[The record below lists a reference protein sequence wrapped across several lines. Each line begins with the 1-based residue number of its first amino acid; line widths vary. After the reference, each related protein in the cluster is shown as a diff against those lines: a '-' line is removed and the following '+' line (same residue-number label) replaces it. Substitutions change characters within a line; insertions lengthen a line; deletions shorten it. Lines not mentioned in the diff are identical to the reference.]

1 MFPPPPFC
9 VMMKLFFTPFRRGA
23 SCLMLF
29 SRCRDNYA
37 MVMVIAKI
45 LGKEKA
51 IRRICTAAST
61 LVPAVW
67 YYPFYTVVGKKK
79 TFGAGCKDRSSLYTS
94 NTLSSAADKAGRED
108 LHPYRLYAVKAD
120 P

>member
-79 TFGAGCKDRSSLYTS
+79 NVRGGVQRSVEPIHQQYTFICRGQSRA
-94 NTLSSAADKAGRED
+94 
-108 LHPYRLYAVKAD
+108 
-120 P
+120 